1 MGITAELMMIARLAA
16 RSSRSLVGAC
26 AAASLLA
33 AETQRRLHQEQRMP
47 SAVPSNGLSFCNA
60 APNEEGCTSQHV
72 DDAAYAAFEPPP
84 AKFDDPEHNAKI
96 LEDWRNL
103 IAAARSQFTKHDYA
117 GAETSLKAALE
128 KASHFGQSSGPVAT
142 SLLNLAQL
150 YMRNGRLAD
159 AEPLLVRSADV
170 LEQTAGPNNKVTL
183 LCLVDLAGVHVGR
196 GNAEAAIEQFEDVLQ
211 RLDKAET
218 TQKHG
223 RAALREV
230 RAGCLFRVA
239 KVRASRGDVETAEEN
254 LRGALG
260 LLEERWGALS
270 ARLLAPCA
278 ELARLLKAQ
287 GRVGEA
293 RGFLD
298 RARSLEHLRPS
309 QRKQLDELVAELGI
323 AKS

>member
-1 MGITAELMMIARLAA
+1 M
-16 RSSRSLVGAC
+16 
-26 AAASLLA
+26 
-33 AETQRRLHQEQRMP
+33 LHQTRRVALHSMWTMRHTLPLNHRQP
-47 SAVPSNGLSFCNA
+47 SSTIPSTTPKSLKTGESNCG
-60 APNEEGCTSQHV
+60 
-72 DDAAYAAFEPPP
+72 
-84 AKFDDPEHNAKI
+84 
-96 LEDWRNL
+96 WRCP
-103 IAAARSQFTKHDYA
+103 QFTKHDYA

-239 KVRASRGDVETAEEN
+239 KVRASRGTGDR
-254 LRGALG
+254 RGESERCAG
-260 LLEERWGALS
+260 FAGRRWGALS
-270 ARLLAPCA
+270 AGCLRRA